1 MRVFYRKS
9 FGTESEKT
17 PWSSTQ
23 TLSLTESEKT
33 PWSSTAA
40 AVADAIIIIITISI
54 LGSFTS
60 CTNPRLEDELG
71 SLREQILAIDIDKFN
86 SDIID
91 LRSSISDISLSVD
104 DIISDIIEYTN
115 EYNETNAELLLSLED
130 MSDSLSSISVVLS
143 SAATSDQVSVLRA
156 QIEEL
161 SASLAILISYQD
173 YDFDGVLNGVDECPD
188 TPLEDRSSVDD
199 TGCVP

>member
-1 MRVFYRKS
+1 MRAFYRKS

>member
-1 MRVFYRKS
+1 MRAFYRKS
-9 FGTESEKT
+9 LTK
-17 PWSSTQ
+17 
-23 TLSLTESEKT
+23 TLSL
-33 PWSSTAA
+33 AA

>member
-1 MRVFYRKS
+1 MRAFYRKS

-23 TLSLTESEKT
+23 TLSL
-33 PWSSTAA
+33 AA